1 VSRGDEG
8 TDHTESQL
16 TALKG
21 ICLSPLGR
29 VHCPRMPDILTAA
42 PAARSYGRGMRLQEL
57 AGKVAIVTGGAGG
70 IGRAT
75 GELLVAEGASVVIAD
90 VDVDRGREVAAQIGE
105 AADFKQTDVSDADEV
120 QALVDFAVDRFGG
133 LDIMFNNAGI
143 GSALK
148 RFLPDDLEDF
158 SRIMSVNLFGVIA
171 GSQRAARYMKD
182 HGGGSIINNAS
193 IAAVNAG
200 TGMISYR
207 ASKAAVAHAT
217 KCMAIDLAPYG
228 IRVNCLTPAHI
239 RTGIT
244 TYEMGPVLRYMQPL
258 EREAQPEDV
267 ANAVVFLASERAAQ
281 VTGIVLPID
290 GGTTAGPPYAQTKL
304 IMSTA
309 KPPEEATTGTP

>member
-1 VSRGDEG
+1 
-8 TDHTESQL
+8 
-16 TALKG
+16 
-21 ICLSPLGR
+21 
-29 VHCPRMPDILTAA
+29 MDI
-42 PAARSYGRGMRLQEL
+42 QEL

-75 GELLVAEGASVVIAD
+75 ARTLVAEGARVVVAD
-90 VDVDRGREVAAQIGE
+90 LDADAGAAVAEELGE
-105 AADFKQTDVSDADEV
+105 AAAFQQTDVSDLEQV
-120 QALVDFAVDRFGG
+120 QALVDATVERFGG

-148 RFLPDDLEDF
+148 RFLTDDLEDF
-158 SRIMSVNLFGVIA
+158 HRIMGVNLFGVIA
-171 GSQRAARYMKD
+171 GSQRAARHMKD
-182 HGGGSIINNAS
+182 HGGGVIINNAS

-200 TGMISYR
+200 AGMIAYR
-207 ASKAAVAHAT
+207 SAKAAVAHAT

-267 ANAVVFLASERAAQ
+267 ANAVVFLSSDRAAQ
-281 VTGIVLPID
+281 VTGIVFPID
-290 GGTTAGPPYAQTKL
+290 GGTTAGPPLAQTKL

-309 KPPEEATTGTP
+309 AGGERPAPG

>member
-1 VSRGDEG
+1 MVRAMNS
-8 TDHTESQL
+8 
-16 TALKG
+16 
-21 ICLSPLGR
+21 
-29 VHCPRMPDILTAA
+29 
-42 PAARSYGRGMRLQEL
+42 QEL

-75 GELLVAEGASVVIAD
+75 AELLVAEGARVVVADID
-90 VDVDRGREVAAQIGE
+90 VDGGEAVVAGIGE
-105 AADFKQTDVSDADEV
+105 AAAFNGADVSDADQV
-120 QALVDFAVDRFGG
+120 QALVDFTVDHFGG

-143 GSALK
+143 GSDLK
-148 RFLPDDLEDF
+148 RFLWDDLTDF
-158 SRIMSVNLFGVIA
+158 AHIMNVNLFGVIA

-193 IAAVNAG
+193 IAAINAG
-200 TGMISYR
+200 AGMISYR
-207 ASKAAVAHAT
+207 ASKAAIAHAT
-217 KCMAIDLAPYG
+217 KCMAVDLASYN

-267 ANAVVFLASERAAQ
+267 ANAVVFLSSDRAAQ

-290 GGTTAGPPYAQTKL
+290 GGTTAGPPLSQTKL

-309 KPPEEATTGTP
+309 KPPE

>member
-1 VSRGDEG
+1 M
-8 TDHTESQL
+8 TD
-16 TALKG
+16 
-21 ICLSPLGR
+21 
-29 VHCPRMPDILTAA
+29 
-42 PAARSYGRGMRLQEL
+42 RLL
-57 AGKVAIVTGGAGG
+57 DGKVAIVTGGAGG

-75 GELLVAEGASVVIAD
+75 AETLVAEGARVVIGD
-90 VDVDRGREVAAQIGE
+90 VDADGGHAIAESLGE
-105 AADFKQTDVSDADEV
+105 AASFMHADVSDAGQV
-120 QALVDFAVDRFGG
+120 QALVDAAVDRFGG

-143 GSALK
+143 GSGLK
-148 RFLPDDLEDF
+148 RFLTDDLEDF
-158 SRIMSVNLFGVIA
+158 SRIMRVDLFGVIVGA
-171 GSQRAARYMKD
+171 QRAARYMKD

-200 TGMISYR
+200 AGMISYR
-207 ASKAAVAHAT
+207 AAKAAVAHAT

-258 EREAQPEDV
+258 ERQAQPEDV

-281 VTGIVLPID
+281 ITGIVLPID
-290 GGTTAGPPYAQTKL
+290 GGTTAGPPLAQTRL

-309 KPPEEATTGTP
+309 KPPEDADTTS

>member
-1 VSRGDEG
+1 MNE
-8 TDHTESQL
+8 
-16 TALKG
+16 
-21 ICLSPLGR
+21 
-29 VHCPRMPDILTAA
+29 
-42 PAARSYGRGMRLQEL
+42 QEL
-57 AGKVAIVTGGAGG
+57 IGKVAIVTGGAGG

-75 GELLVAEGASVVIAD
+75 AELLVAVGARVVVGDLD
-90 VDVDRGREVAAQIGE
+90 VERGTEVAERIG
-105 AADFKQTDVSDADEV
+105 AAAAFKQVDVSDVEQV

-143 GSALK
+143 GSPLK

-171 GSQRAARYMKD
+171 GAQRAGRYMKD
-182 HGGGSIINNAS
+182 HGGGCIINNAS
-193 IAAVNAG
+193 IAAINAG

-244 TYEMGPVLRYMQPL
+244 TYEMGPVLQYMQPL
-258 EREAQPEDV
+258 TREAQPEDV
-267 ANAVVFLASERAAQ
+267 ANAVVFLSSDRAAQ
-281 VTGIVLPID
+281 ITGVVLPID

-304 IMSTA
+304 IMSTL
-309 KPPEEATTGTP
+309 KPVGETPSTTS

>member
-1 VSRGDEG
+1 M
-8 TDHTESQL
+8 Q
-16 TALKG
+16 
-21 ICLSPLGR
+21 P
-29 VHCPRMPDILTAA
+29 
-42 PAARSYGRGMRLQEL
+42 QEL
-57 AGKVAIVTGGAGG
+57 VGKVAVVTGGAGG

-75 GELLVAEGASVVIAD
+75 AALLVAEGARVVVAD
-90 VDVDRGREVAAQIGE
+90 VDAEGGKEIAERIGE
-105 AADFKQTDVSDADEV
+105 AAAFKRTDVSDIDQV

-148 RFLPDDLEDF
+148 RFLHDDLEDF
-158 SRIMSVNLFGVIA
+158 SRIMNVNLFGVIA
-171 GSQRAARYMKD
+171 GAQRAARYMKD
-182 HGGGSIINNAS
+182 HGGGSIVNNAS
-193 IAAVNAG
+193 IAAINAG
-200 TGMISYR
+200 SGMISYR
-207 ASKAAVAHAT
+207 ASKAAIAHAT

-244 TYEMGPVLRYMQPL
+244 TYDMGPVLRYMQPL

-267 ANAVVFLASERAAQ
+267 ANAVVFLSSDRAAQ
-281 VTGIVLPID
+281 VTGVVLPID

-309 KPPEEATTGTP
+309 RPPEESTSSKT

>member
-1 VSRGDEG
+1 VQVG
-8 TDHTESQL
+8 T
-16 TALKG
+16 
-21 ICLSPLGR
+21 P
-29 VHCPRMPDILTAA
+29 
-42 PAARSYGRGMRLQEL
+42 YGHGMNTQEL
-57 AGKVAIVTGGAGG
+57 AGRVAVVTGGAGG

-75 GELLVAEGASVVIAD
+75 AELLVAEGARVVVAD
-90 VDVDRGREVAAQIGE
+90 LDAEGGQEVVAGFGE
-105 AADFKQTDVSDADEV
+105 AAAFKKTDVSDADQV
-120 QALVDFAVDRFGG
+120 QALVNFAAERFGG

-143 GSALK
+143 GPPLT
-148 RFLPDDLEDF
+148 RFLHDDLEDF
-158 SRIMSVNLFGVIA
+158 SLIMGVNLFGVIVGA
-171 GSQRAARYMKD
+171 QRAARYMKD
-182 HGGGSIINNAS
+182 HGGGCIINNAS

-200 TGMISYR
+200 AGMISYR

-244 TYEMGPVLRYMQPL
+244 TYEMEPVLRYMQPL
-258 EREAQPEDV
+258 ERQAQPEDV

-290 GGTTAGPPYAQTKL
+290 GGTTAGQSYAQTKL

-309 KPPEEATTGTP
+309 QRPDGGPSPAS

>member
-1 VSRGDEG
+1 MN
-8 TDHTESQL
+8 T
-16 TALKG
+16 
-21 ICLSPLGR
+21 
-29 VHCPRMPDILTAA
+29 
-42 PAARSYGRGMRLQEL
+42 QEL

-75 GELLVAEGASVVIAD
+75 AAMLVAEGANVVIAD
-90 VDVDRGREVAAQIGE
+90 VDDERGEE
-105 AADFKQTDVSDADEV
+105 AASAIGAAAAFTHTDVSDVDQV
-120 QALVDFAVDRFGG
+120 QAAVDFAVERFGG

-143 GSALK
+143 GSPLK

-158 SRIMSVNLFGVIA
+158 SRIMGVNLFGVIA
-171 GSQRAARYMKD
+171 GTQRAARYMKGN
-182 HGGGSIINNAS
+182 GGGCIINNAS
-193 IAAVNAG
+193 IAAVNPG
-200 TGMISYR
+200 VGMISYR

-239 RTGIT
+239 RTNIT

-267 ANAVVFLASERAAQ
+267 ANAVVFLASDRAAQ
-281 VTGIVLPID
+281 VTGIVFPID

-304 IMSTA
+304 IMSTMSA
-309 KPPEEATTGTP
+309 EGAPPAPS

>member
-1 VSRGDEG
+1 MVRAASAEGD
-8 TDHTESQL
+8 
-16 TALKG
+16 
-21 ICLSPLGR
+21 GR
-29 VHCPRMPDILTAA
+29 
-42 PAARSYGRGMRLQEL
+42 AARGRRGQR
-57 AGKVAIVTGGAGG
+57 
-70 IGRAT
+70 R
-75 GELLVAEGASVVIAD
+75 
-90 VDVDRGREVAAQIGE
+90 DRGCRCGE
-105 AADFKQTDVSDADEV
+105 RARAADSIGDAAAFKQTDVSDADQV
-120 QALVDFAVDRFGG
+120 QALVDFAVDHFGG

-143 GSALK
+143 GSPLK

-158 SRIMSVNLFGVIA
+158 SRIMNVNLFGVIV

-193 IAAVNAG
+193 IAAINAG

-207 ASKAAVAHAT
+207 ASKAAIAHAS

-267 ANAVVFLASERAAQ
+267 ANAVVWLSSDRAAQ
-281 VTGIVLPID
+281 VTGVVLPD
-290 GGTTAGPPYAQTKL
+290 RRRDHGRAAVC
-304 IMSTA
+304 A
-309 KPPEEATTGTP
+309 DEADHVDVAASGERGDVSVLK

>member
-1 VSRGDEG
+1 MDS
-8 TDHTESQL
+8 
-16 TALKG
+16 
-21 ICLSPLGR
+21 
-29 VHCPRMPDILTAA
+29 
-42 PAARSYGRGMRLQEL
+42 QEL

-75 GELLVAEGASVVIAD
+75 AELLVAEGARVVVAD
-90 VDVDRGREVAAQIGE
+90 VDEEGGPKIAAQIGE
-105 AADFKQTDVSDADEV
+105 AAAFKQTDVSDADQV

-143 GSALK
+143 GSPLK
-148 RFLPDDLEDF
+148 RFLTDDLEDF
-158 SRIMSVNLFGVIA
+158 SRVMSVNLFGVIA
-171 GSQRAARYMKD
+171 GTQRAARYMKE
-182 HGGGSIINNAS
+182 HGGGSIVNNAS

-200 TGMISYR
+200 AGMISYR
-207 ASKAAVAHAT
+207 AAKAAVAHAT
-217 KCMAIDLAPYG
+217 KCMALDLASYG

-267 ANAVVFLASERAAQ
+267 ANAVVFLASDRAAQ

-290 GGTTAGPPYAQTKL
+290 GGTTAGPPLAQTRL
-304 IMSTA
+304 IMSMA
-309 KPPEEATTGTP
+309 RPSEEATTTTS

>member
-1 VSRGDEG
+1 
-8 TDHTESQL
+8 
-16 TALKG
+16 
-21 ICLSPLGR
+21 
-29 VHCPRMPDILTAA
+29 M
-42 PAARSYGRGMRLQEL
+42 RSQEL

-70 IGRAT
+70 IGTAT
-75 GELLVAEGASVVIAD
+75 AELLVAEGASVVIAD
-90 VDVDRGREVAAQIGE
+90 VDGDRGQELAGQIGE
-105 AADFKQTDVSDADEV
+105 AAAFSRTDVSDADEV
-120 QALVDFAVDRFGG
+120 QALVDFAVERFGG

-148 RFLPDDLEDF
+148 RFLSDDLEDF
-158 SRIMSVNLFGVIA
+158 SHIMGVNLFGVIA
-171 GSQRAARYMKD
+171 GAQRAARYMKD
-182 HGGGSIINNAS
+182 NGGGSIINNAS
-193 IAAVNAG
+193 IAAINAG
-200 TGMISYR
+200 AGMISYR
-207 ASKAAVAHAT
+207 ASKAAVAHVT

-258 EREAQPEDV
+258 EREARPDDV

-281 VTGIVLPID
+281 VTGVVFPID

-309 KPPEEATTGTP
+309 NPPEDRTTSPS

>member
-1 VSRGDEG
+1 
-8 TDHTESQL
+8 
-16 TALKG
+16 
-21 ICLSPLGR
+21 
-29 VHCPRMPDILTAA
+29 
-42 PAARSYGRGMRLQEL
+42 
-57 AGKVAIVTGGAGG
+57 VAIVTGGAGG

-75 GELLVAEGASVVIAD
+75 AELLVAEGARVVIAD
-90 VDVDRGREVAAQIGE
+90 VDEEQGGQVARDIGE
-105 AADFKQTDVSDADEV
+105 GAAFKQTDVSDVEQV
-120 QALVDFAVDRFGG
+120 QALVDFAAARFDG

-143 GSALK
+143 GSDLT
-148 RFLPDDLEDF
+148 RFLHDDLEDF

-171 GSQRAARYMKD
+171 GAQRAARYMKE
-182 HGGGSIINNAS
+182 HGGGCIINNAS
-193 IAAVNAG
+193 IAAINAG
-200 TGMISYR
+200 AGMISYR

-258 EREAQPEDV
+258 EREAQPGDV

-281 VTGIVLPID
+281 ITGVVLPID

-304 IMSTA
+304 IMSTL
-309 KPPEEATTGTP
+309 KPAGEPSPSGS

>member
-1 VSRGDEG
+1 M
-8 TDHTESQL
+8 
-16 TALKG
+16 K
-21 ICLSPLGR
+21 P
-29 VHCPRMPDILTAA
+29 
-42 PAARSYGRGMRLQEL
+42 QEL

-70 IGRAT
+70 IGQAT
-75 GELLVAEGASVVIAD
+75 AELLVTEGAHVVIGD
-90 VDVDRGREVAAQIGE
+90 VDEDGGQTLAARLGEGVA
-105 AADFKQTDVSDADEV
+105 FKQTDVSDLDQV
-120 QALVDFAVDRFGG
+120 QALVDFAVDRFGA

-143 GSALK
+143 GSPLK

-171 GSQRAARYMKD
+171 GAQRAARYMKD

-193 IAAVNAG
+193 IAAINAG

-217 KCMAIDLAPYG
+217 KCMAVDLAPYG

-244 TYEMGPVLRYMQPL
+244 TYEMGPVLQYMQPL

-267 ANAVVFLASERAAQ
+267 ANAVVFLSSDRAAQ
-281 VTGIVLPID
+281 ITGVVLPVD

-304 IMSTA
+304 IMSTL
-309 KPPEEATTGTP
+309 KSPKETPTPRS